1 MVSGTVR
8 GDGAGSVNYVMWGR
22 SKANVELRDLRVNGS
37 PVYQSTTI
45 VKGTW
50 QAGGRTGGRSLSGW
64 ATMKQVDIYHHNQS
78 STGGFVMSKVCEN
91 IALAPD
97 KCVTKS
103 GWL

>member
-1 MVSGTVR
+1 
-8 GDGAGSVNYVMWGR
+8 
-22 SKANVELRDLRVNGS
+22 
-37 PVYQSTTI
+37 
-45 VKGTW
+45 
-50 QAGGRTGGRSLSGW
+50 
-64 ATMKQVDIYHHNQS
+64 MKQVDIYHHNQS